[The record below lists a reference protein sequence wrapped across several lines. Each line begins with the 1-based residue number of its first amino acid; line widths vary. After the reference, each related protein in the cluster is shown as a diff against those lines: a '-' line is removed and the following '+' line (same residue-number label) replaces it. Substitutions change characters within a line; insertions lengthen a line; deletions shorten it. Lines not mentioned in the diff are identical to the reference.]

1 MANEVV
7 VVMVPFLAQGHLNQL
22 LHLSRL
28 ISTYNIP
35 VHFISTAT
43 HNRQVRIRLHGWNP
57 NNNLIQFHDLDDPIV
72 TPHPIIPNTTTDP
85 HFPTHLQPHFNSS
98 LLLRTPVADV
108 IRSVS
113 QTARKVAVIHDSL
126 MSYVVQDVSLIP
138 NAETYIFRGLSVF
151 YYFCST
157 SMTLGRQL
165 PFEPDKICQLPA
177 PGESISPEF
186 LEFIKLQ
193 YDHHQN
199 HVGNVYDSS
208 RIIEGKFV
216 ESLEKDQVNGKY
228 HWAVGPFNPVDKDSD
243 CLDRHICLQWLD
255 KQPARSVLYVSFGT
269 TTTFTSDQ
277 IAELALGLERSKQ
290 RFLWVLRDAD
300 KGDGSVGVKAAGP
313 SPVQPPFDN
322 SNQTLHSTCRSV
334 GLPEGFEERVAGRGL
349 VVREWA
355 PQIDILGH
363 LSTGG
368 FVSHCG
374 WNSCMEAM
382 TAGVA
387 VATWPIHTDQ
397 PYNAFLLSNVL
408 GVAVV
413 MRGWEHRDELL
424 TSVMVEKVVRK
435 LMDTEVGEAVRKRA
449 AELGGELRKSMAD
462 GGVAHEDLNSL
473 ISYIHK

>member
-35 VHFISTAT
+35 IHFISTAT

-72 TPHPIIPNTTTDP
+72 TPHPIIPNTTSHP
-85 HFPTHLQPHFNSS
+85 NFPTHLQPYFNSS

-126 MSYVVQDVSLIP
+126 MSYVVQDVCLIP

-157 SMTLGRQL
+157 NMNLGREL

-186 LEFIKLQ
+186 SEFIKLQ
-193 YDHHQN
+193 YDHQKN

-216 ESLEKDQVNGKY
+216 ESLKRDQVNGKY
-228 HWAVGPFNPVDKDSD
+228 HWAVGPFNPVEMDSD

-277 IAELALGLERSKQ
+277 IAELALGLERSTQ

-313 SPVQPPFDN
+313 SHEKPLFDN
-322 SNQTLHSTCRSV
+322 YQTLHSTCRSV

-413 MRGWEHRDELL
+413 MRDWEHRDELL

-449 AELGGELRKSMAD
+449 AKLGGELRKSMAD
-462 GGVAHEDLNSL
+462 GGVTHEDLNSL